1 MKFNL
6 KMIAVA
12 AAMVSAGVANAAPT
26 TGTTNNGSLVIGAF
40 NVATNAWYLRDT
52 GVLLNSF
59 LPNSVTTLA
68 GDGSG
73 GNPPATPNTTPVTG
87 NKTPAAGL
95 TLTKASAGYTNF
107 GDSSFSTWLTGQT
120 QSDVRWFVSAVDD
133 QATGANASPTARKRF
148 ITAGTGLTPTNGQ
161 LDGYISSGNAGGLGG
176 FYATGTNGAVSST
189 GTGAPGSFSTNFGLV
204 ADNSYLASL
213 GSSVDLFYVVRSTQ
227 TASTTSAATNTQFG
241 NATGFAKV
249 SLAANGDFSYTL
261 AGAPVSAVPVPAA
274 AWLFGSGLLSFGAF
288 VRRRT
293 AK

>member
-6 KMIAVA
+6 KMMAVA
-12 AAMVSAGVANAAPT
+12 AAMVSAGGAHAAPT
-26 TGTTNNGSLVIGAF
+26 TTATQNGSLVIGAF
-40 NVATNAWYLRDT
+40 NVSTNAWYLRDT

-68 GDGSG
+68 ADGG
-73 GNPPATPNTTPVTG
+73 GSAVTG
-87 NKTPAAGL
+87 DKTPTAGL
-95 TLTKASAGYTNF
+95 TLTKASAGYSNF

-133 QATGANASPTARKRF
+133 LTAGANATPTSRKRF

-161 LDGYISSGNAGGLGG
+161 LDGYVASGNAGGLGG
-176 FYATGTNGAVSST
+176 FYASGTNGAVSST
-189 GTGAPGSFSTNFGLV
+189 GTGAPTAFNTNFGLV

-213 GSSVDLFYVVRSTQ
+213 GDSVDLFYVVRSTQ
-227 TASTTSAATNTQFG
+227 TASTTGAATNTQFG

-249 SLAANGDFSYTL
+249 SLAANGDFAYTL

>member
-12 AAMVSAGVANAAPT
+12 TAMVSAGVAHAAPT

-40 NVATNAWYLRDT
+40 NVSTNAWYLRDT

-59 LPNSVTTLA
+59 LPSSVTTLA
-68 GDGSG
+68 ADGG
-73 GNPPATPNTTPVTG
+73 GSAVTG

-95 TLTKASAGYTNF
+95 TLTKASAGYSNF
-107 GDSSFSTWLTGQT
+107 GDASFSTWLTGQT
-120 QSDVRWFVSAVDD
+120 ASDVRWFVSAVDD
-133 QATGANASPTARKRF
+133 QSLGANASPTSRKRF

-161 LDGYISSGNAGGLGG
+161 LDGYVASGNAGGLGG
-176 FYATGTNGAVSST
+176 FYASGTNGAVSST
-189 GTGAPGSFSTNFGLV
+189 GTGAPGAFNTNFGLV

-213 GSSVDLFYVVRSTQ
+213 GDSVDLFYVVRSTQ
-227 TASTTSAATNTQFG
+227 TASTTTAATNTQFG

-249 SLAANGDFSYTL
+249 RLAANGDFSYTL
-261 AGAPVSAVPVPAA
+261 AGAQVSAVPVPAA

>member
-12 AAMVSAGVANAAPT
+12 AAMVSAAAAQATPT

-40 NVATNAWYLRDT
+40 NVSTNAWYLRDT

-59 LPNSVTTLA
+59 LPSSVTTLA
-68 GDGSG
+68 ADGG
-73 GNPPATPNTTPVTG
+73 GSAVTG
-87 NKTPAAGL
+87 DKTPAAGL
-95 TLTKASAGYTNF
+95 TLTKASVGYSNF
-107 GDSSFSTWLTGQT
+107 GDASFSTWLTGQT

-133 QATGANASPTARKRF
+133 QTLGANATPTSRKRF
-148 ITAGTGLTPTNGQ
+148 ITAGTGLAPTNGQ
-161 LDGYISSGNAGGLGG
+161 LDGYVASGNAGGLGG
-176 FYATGTNGAVSST
+176 FYASGTNGAVSST
-189 GTGAPGSFSTNFGLV
+189 GTGAPGAFNTNFGLV

-213 GSSVDLFYVVRSTQ
+213 GDSVDLFYVVRSTQ
-227 TASTTSAATNTQFG
+227 TASTTGAATNTQFG

-249 SLAANGDFSYTL
+249 SLAVNGDFAYTL

>member
-26 TGTTNNGSLVIGAF
+26 TVGTNNGSLVIGAF
-40 NVATNAWYLRDT
+40 NTITNAWYLRDT

-59 LPNSVTTLA
+59 LPSSVTTLA
-68 GDGSG
+68 ADGG
-73 GNPPATPNTTPVTG
+73 GSAVTG
-87 NKTPAAGL
+87 DKTPAAGL

-107 GDSSFSTWLTGQT
+107 GDSSFSAWLTGQT

-133 QATGANASPTARKRF
+133 TGGGTNSVPTSRKRF

-161 LDGYISSGNAGGLGG
+161 LDGYTSSGAAGGLGG
-176 FYATGTNGAVSST
+176 FYEGGTNGAVSST
-189 GTGAPGSFSTNFGLV
+189 GTGAPGSFNNNFGLV
-204 ADNSYLASL
+204 LDNSFLPSL
-213 GSSVDLFYVVRSTQ
+213 GDSVGLFYVVRSTQ
-227 TASTTSAATNTQFG
+227 TAGTTTAATTTQFG
-241 NATGFAKV
+241 NATGFATV
-249 SLAANGDFSYTL
+249 SLAANGDFAYTL
-261 AGAPVSAVPVPAA
+261 AGPSAPPSAVPVPAA
-274 AWLFGSGLLSFGAF
+274 AWLLGTGLLSFGAF

>member
-12 AAMVSAGVANAAPT
+12 AAMVSAAAAHAAPT
-26 TGTTNNGSLVIGAF
+26 TTATNNGSLVIGAF
-40 NVATNAWYLRDT
+40 NITTNAWYLRDT

-68 GDGSG
+68 GDGTG
-73 GNPPATPNTTPVTG
+73 GTTPVTG

-107 GDSSFSTWLTGQT
+107 GDSSFSSWLTGQT

-133 QATGANASPTARKRF
+133 TGGGSNAAPTSRKRF

-161 LDGYISSGNAGGLGG
+161 LDGYTASGNAGGLGG
-176 FYATGTNGAVSST
+176 FYEGGTNGAVSST
-189 GTGAPGSFSTNFGLV
+189 GTGAPTPFNTNFGLV
-204 ADNSYLASL
+204 ADNSNMASL
-213 GSSVDLFYVVRSTQ
+213 GNSVDLFYVVRSTQ
-227 TASTTSAATNTQFG
+227 TSGTTTAATTTQFG

-249 SLAANGDFSYTL
+249 SLGANGDFSYTL
-261 AGAPVSAVPVPAA
+261 AGPTVPPSAVPVPAA
-274 AWLFGSGLLSFGAF
+274 AWLLGSGLLSLGAF

>member
-12 AAMVSAGVANAAPT
+12 AAMVSAGVANATPT

-59 LPNSVTTLA
+59 LPSSVTTLA
-68 GDGSG
+68 ADGG
-73 GNPPATPNTTPVTG
+73 GSAVTG

-95 TLTKASAGYTNF
+95 TLTKSTAGYSNF
-107 GDSSFSTWLTGQT
+107 GDASFSTWLTGQT

-133 QATGANASPTARKRF
+133 QSVGTNAAPTSRKRF

-161 LDGYISSGNAGGLGG
+161 LDGYVASGNAGGLGG

-189 GTGAPGSFSTNFGLV
+189 GTGAPSAFNTNFGLV

-213 GSSVDLFYVVRSTQ
+213 GDSVDLFYVVRSTQ
-227 TASTTSAATNTQFG
+227 TSSTTSAATNTQFG

-249 SLAANGDFSYTL
+249 SLAANGDFAYTL

>member
-12 AAMVSAGVANAAPT
+12 AAMVAAGAAHAAPT
-26 TGTTNNGSLVIGAF
+26 TSGNNGSLVIGAF
-40 NVATNAWYLRDT
+40 NVSTNAWYLRDT

-59 LPNSVTTLA
+59 LPSSVTTLA
-68 GDGSG
+68 ADGG
-73 GNPPATPNTTPVTG
+73 GSAVTG

-95 TLTKASAGYTNF
+95 TLTKASAGYSNF
-107 GDSSFSTWLTGQT
+107 GDASFSTWLTGQT
-120 QSDVRWFVSAVDD
+120 VSDVRWFVSAVDD
-133 QATGANASPTARKRF
+133 QTLGANATPTSRKRF
-148 ITAGTGLTPTNGQ
+148 ITAGTGLAPTNGQ
-161 LDGYISSGNAGGLGG
+161 LDGYVASGNAGGLGG
-176 FYATGTNGAVSST
+176 FYASGTNGAVSST
-189 GTGAPGSFSTNFGLV
+189 GTGAPGAFNTNFGLV

-213 GSSVDLFYVVRSTQ
+213 GDSVDLFYVVRSTQ
-227 TASTTSAATNTQFG
+227 TASTTTAATNTQFG

-249 SLAANGDFSYTL
+249 SLAANGDFAYTL
-261 AGAPVSAVPVPAA
+261 AGAQVSAVPVPAA

>member
-26 TGTTNNGSLVIGAF
+26 TATTNNGSLVIGAF
-40 NVATNAWYLRDT
+40 NVTTNAWYLRDT

-59 LPNSVTTLA
+59 LPSSVTTLA
-68 GDGSG
+68 ADGGGSAVTGDK
-73 GNPPATPNTTPVTG
+73 TPN
-87 NKTPAAGL
+87 AGL

-107 GDSSFSTWLTGQT
+107 GDASFSTWLTGQT

-133 QATGANASPTARKRF
+133 TSAGTNASPTSRRRF
-148 ITAGTGLTPTNGQ
+148 VTAGTALTPTNSQ
-161 LDGYISSGNAGGLGG
+161 LTGYIASGNAGGLGG
-176 FYATGTNGAVSST
+176 FYASGTNGAVSST
-189 GTGAPGSFSTNFGLV
+189 GTGAPSAFNTNFGLV
-204 ADNSYLASL
+204 ADNSFLASL
-213 GSSVDLFYVVRSTQ
+213 GDSVDLFYVVRSAQ
-227 TASTTSAATNTQFG
+227 TGSDTIAATTTQFG

-249 SLAANGDFSYTL
+249 SLGADGDFTYAL
-261 AGAPVSAVPVPAA
+261 AGPSVSAVPVPAA